1 MLASKSIA
9 AGGDTMSMSA
19 FAEGQPLSEAYQ
31 RINNYPLPFA
41 ATRNDYRWTEQLYRA
56 GDITAVVAL
65 YKNIP
70 HYLQVELNQLI
81 SETYRKK
88 LITVPFLEASL
99 LLLASG
105 VLPEFQSLSEQLKH
119 FCPTSC
125 PAFEQQKAIEFVTSK
140 NLNDIVIMVLRSDRL
155 IATMT
160 LFPFNRNYEIPS
172 LSYLEVGSAYAQ
184 LPDVPSLE
192 VGRLA
197 KITCNGYHIG
207 DPEKSFIDMASMAAA
222 FIVSDK
228 FVSKNGLLRDTDSF
242 VCGDTHGTLI
252 TSLKRFFPLTVID
265 SQINPDML
273 KDDSAV
279 RGMSTHFIQRQV
291 LGSFESANHLLAVIQ
306 KVADS
311 DRDLAHR
318 IETLLDMGLDGLG
331 VPSILQF
338 DPKRFRVHFF
348 HFPYHHP
355 KTVNGLA
362 RMEQMMRWMTSRPG
376 RPERIWN

>member
-1 MLASKSIA
+1 
-9 AGGDTMSMSA
+9 MSMSA
-19 FAEGQPLSEAYQ
+19 FAEGQPFPEAYR
-31 RINNYPLPFA
+31 RINYHHLPY
-41 ATRNDYRWTEQLYRA
+41 ATQNDYRWTEQLYRA

-70 HYLQVELNQLI
+70 HYLQDELNQLV

-88 LITVPFLEASL
+88 LISVPFLEASL
-99 LLLASG
+99 LLLASD
-105 VLPEFQSLSEQLKH
+105 VLPEFRSLSERLTH
-119 FCPTSC
+119 FCPTRC
-125 PAFEQQKAIEFVTSK
+125 PEFEQQKAIEFVTSQ
-140 NLNDIVIMVLRSDRL
+140 NSNDIVVMVLRSDRL

-160 LFPFNRNYEIPS
+160 LFPFNRKYDIPS
-172 LSYLEVGSAYAQ
+172 LSYLEVGSAFAQ

-197 KITCNGYHIG
+197 KITCNGYHLD
-207 DPEKSFIDMASMAAA
+207 DPEKSFIDMVSMAAA
-222 FIVSDK
+222 FIVSDI
-228 FVSKNGLLRDTDSF
+228 FVSKNGLLRDSDSF
-242 VCGDTHGTLI
+242 ICGDTHGTLI
-252 TSLKRFFPLTVID
+252 TSLKRFFPLTIID
-265 SQINPDML
+265 SRINPDML

-291 LGSFESANHLLAVIQ
+291 LGSFESANDLLAAIQ

-318 IETLLDMGLDGLG
+318 IETLLNLGLDRLG
-331 VPSILQF
+331 VPSIHKF
-338 DPKRFRVHFF
+338 VPKRFRVHFF

-355 KTVNGLA
+355 KTVKGLA

-376 RPERIWN
+376 RPKRILN